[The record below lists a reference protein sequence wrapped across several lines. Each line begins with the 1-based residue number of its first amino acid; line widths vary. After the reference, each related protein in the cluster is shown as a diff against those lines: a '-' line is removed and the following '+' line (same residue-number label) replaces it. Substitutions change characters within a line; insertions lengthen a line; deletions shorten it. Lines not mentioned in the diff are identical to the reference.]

1 MIRRSSFVLFFSTA
15 LCGLSLHAAD
25 DFNTSLG
32 DTPIKRQMAA
42 LPSTP
47 AIEREAEEKFS
58 QDVFSPDSASFFREL
73 HVGKAKLERDSK
85 KDQLEEQSRQKKLAR
100 ELTFETERVE
110 EENRRKIEELNV
122 SIRLLNERLE
132 QNQETRDQTEARVV
146 ALTQE
151 IADLRRQEAELGE
164 RLSRELQAEK
174 EKKKEVIVASR
185 GTISDLE
192 SRLRDY
198 RSKISELST
207 QLTVLTIDKGMQIA
221 SAEGLKKQIDLYKGL
236 EEKLAGATTS
246 QDLAS
251 AIVGDT
257 DHPVEEP
264 KKSESVEKVP
274 TAETAGTAKQ
284 PARRRANFAGN
295 DPQ

>member
-1 MIRRSSFVLFFSTA
+1 VIKRSSSVLFLSTV

-25 DFNTSLG
+25 NFNTSLG
-32 DTPIKRQMAA
+32 DTPIKRQIAA

-58 QDVFSPDSASFFREL
+58 QDVFSPDSASFFRDL

-85 KDQLEEQSRQKKLAR
+85 KDQLEEQSRQKELAR
-100 ELTFETERVE
+100 ELIFVTEIVE
-110 EENRRKIEELNV
+110 QENRQKIQELNA

-146 ALTQE
+146 ALTQQ
-151 IADLRRQEAELGE
+151 IADLRKQETEVGE

-174 EKKKEVIVASR
+174 DKKKEVIVASR
-185 GTISDLE
+185 ETISDLE
-192 SRLRDY
+192 RRLKDY
-198 RSKISELST
+198 RGKISELST
-207 QLTVLTIDKGMQIA
+207 QLNVLTIDKGIQIA
-221 SAEGLKKQIDLYKGL
+221 SAEGLKKQIELYKGL

-251 AIVGDT
+251 SIVGDT

-264 KKSESVEKVP
+264 KKSESVAKVP
-274 TAETAGTAKQ
+274 TDETAGSTKK
-284 PARRRANFAGN
+284 PARRKANFTGD